1 MLTNNA
7 IDDIIIMGGENMDI
21 ATLQSLIS
29 TLGYPIVVSGVLMY
43 YINKK
48 EESHKQEMDKMSEA
62 VNNNT
67 IVLQKLIDKIGE

>member
-1 MLTNNA
+1 
-7 IDDIIIMGGENMDI
+7 MDVS
-21 ATLQSLIS
+21 TLQSLIS

>member
-1 MLTNNA
+1 
-7 IDDIIIMGGENMDI
+7 MDI